1 MFISLT
7 QKEQNMIEFFTD
19 DRNAELFKREFL
31 SKILENYLQGEN
43 CNEDSFNVF
52 NLQIVNLNILE
63 ERKFRISF
71 DRWKSLQTSKDPIV
85 QNIFWNVCDT
95 KNLTHHEIRDVINE
109 VNENMQYQ
117 GNNLAKFIF
126 VEQNGSYCCFWL
138 YTRKVNEEQFF
149 NATVMILPRTG
160 DLFGFDDNGNCTHK

>member
-71 DRWKSLQTSKDPIV
+71 ERWKSLQTSKDRIV

-95 KNLTHHEIRDVINE
+95 KNLAHHEIRDGINE
-109 VNENMQYQ
+109 VNENLRKQ
-117 GNNLAKFIF
+117 GHNLDKFMF
-126 VEQNGSYCCFWL
+126 AELNGSYCCFWL
-138 YTRKVNEEQFF
+138 YTRRIDKELFF
-149 NATVMILPRTG
+149 NATVMVLPEID
-160 DLFGFDDNGNCTHK
+160 DLFGFDIYGNCIHK

>member
-1 MFISLT
+1 MFQVLDNE
-7 QKEQNMIEFFTD
+7 KLKN
-19 DRNAELFKREFL
+19 LFKREYL
-31 SKILENYLQGEN
+31 EVILESYLSDGN

-71 DRWKSLQTSKDPIV
+71 DRWKSLQTSKDRIV

-95 KNLTHHEIRDVINE
+95 KNLTHHEIRDGINE
-109 VNENMQYQ
+109 VNENLRNQ

-138 YTRKVNEEQFF
+138 YTRNINEEHFF
-149 NATVMILPRTG
+149 NATVMVLPEIGDILR
-160 DLFGFDDNGNCTHK
+160 FDENGNCIHK